1 MGNVAVKFDQYG
13 LFDAPEDHINFLH
26 NKKLAEKKSGTII
39 AWTPKNQSKKWQTFT
54 YDDAPK

>member
-26 NKKLAEKKSGTII
+26 NKKLAEKKPGTII

-54 YDDAPK
+54 WY

>member
-26 NKKLAEKKSGTII
+26 NKKLAEKIEENLVDELKKLRARIEE
-39 AWTPKNQSKKWQTFT
+39 KNE
-54 YDDAPK
+54 